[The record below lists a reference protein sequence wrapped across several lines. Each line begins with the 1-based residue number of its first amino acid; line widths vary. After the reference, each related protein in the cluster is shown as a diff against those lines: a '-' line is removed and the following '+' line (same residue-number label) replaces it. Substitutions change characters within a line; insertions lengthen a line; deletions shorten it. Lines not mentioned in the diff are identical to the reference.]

1 MNKFKNGVAGNGG
14 EFIPIETNEEREYLQ
29 DLYESWM
36 NDLEWETW
44 AIQNGYSED
53 DENDEEESE

>member
-1 MNKFKNGVAGNGG
+1 MNKFKNGVAANGG
-14 EFIPIETNEEREYLQ
+14 EFIPIETEEEREYLE

-53 DENDEEESE
+53 DDEDDED